1 MEVSFSTLGFLDG
14 AFVRV
19 SFVLESFFGF
29 LSTDFEGLPV
39 LLDVEGLPE
48 LLDVEGLLVFLD
60 EEGFLFGLD
69 LEVLAFFFL

>member
-14 AFVRV
+14 AFFRV

-39 LLDVEGLPE
+39 LLDEVGLPV
-48 LLDVEGLLVFLD
+48 LLDEAGLLGLLD
-60 EEGFLFGLD
+60 EEGFLFVLGLE
-69 LEVLAFFFL
+69 LLGFFLL

>member
-14 AFVRV
+14 AFFRV
-19 SFVLESFFGF
+19 SLVLESFFGF
-29 LSTDFEGLPV
+29 LSIDFEGLPV
-39 LLDVEGLPE
+39 